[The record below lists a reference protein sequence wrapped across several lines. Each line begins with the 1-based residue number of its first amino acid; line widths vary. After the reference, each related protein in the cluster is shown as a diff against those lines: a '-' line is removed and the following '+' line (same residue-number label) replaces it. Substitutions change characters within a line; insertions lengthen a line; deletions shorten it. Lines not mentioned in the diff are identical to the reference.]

1 MTRAALVLFVLLGM
15 TASAQDMLPKNGA
28 VAGWTR
34 KDPPRTFVST
44 QLWEYMDGGADV
56 YLDHGFRKVHT
67 VEMTREKKDVL
78 IDVFEFGSVDQ
89 AFGMYAQE
97 RPATPSPV
105 AVGTEGYAQGNTLA
119 FYHGKY
125 YVKLTAYAND
135 ADTKMAVKNLAA
147 ATSRGIR
154 DPKTP
159 PRALALLPKTGRL
172 PHTEKRIPTSF
183 LGSLRGAFTAEYR
196 VKGQNLTL
204 FLVPFASAP
213 AAATA
218 LRGLRPT
225 LSRPGT
231 FDKGAVLAKP
241 TAFLT
246 GAHPKAGPIIILQQG
261 SWLLGA
267 YPVKNAEQT
276 GHLLSNVKP

>member
-119 FYHGKY
+119 FYHGMLLT
-125 YVKLTAYAND
+125 YVLERHYCDIFVPDYASGN
-135 ADTKMAVKNLAA
+135 TIPVSKHTQIPCSWYPLVCTFIQEIKRCG
-147 ATSRGIR
+147 TS
-154 DPKTP
+154 
-159 PRALALLPKTGRL
+159 
-172 PHTEKRIPTSF
+172 
-183 LGSLRGAFTAEYR
+183 
-196 VKGQNLTL
+196 
-204 FLVPFASAP
+204 
-213 AAATA
+213 
-218 LRGLRPT
+218 
-225 LSRPGT
+225 LST
-231 FDKGAVLAKP
+231 
-241 TAFLT
+241 
-246 GAHPKAGPIIILQQG
+246 
-261 SWLLGA
+261 
-267 YPVKNAEQT
+267 
-276 GHLLSNVKP
+276 